1 VSDILEDAGTR
12 ITSHFFKRGLTTD
25 PDNLQVKALT
35 GGVSNDVFAVTGAG
49 IDVVVKQALGQLRV
63 KQAWLADPA
72 RLNTEGAALR
82 LANTFTPEAVPE
94 VLDVADGFLVIA
106 RAPLHWR
113 MWKTDL
119 LAGKVD
125 LPTAERLGTL
135 LGTWQRES
143 AGMQAELKTDFGDL
157 TAFRQL
163 RVDPFHRQI
172 RDAYPDL
179 GEAIDTTIETMA
191 ASRTCLVHGDYTPKN
206 VLVGAGPEEVWVID
220 WEVAHLGDPT
230 FDPAWT
236 VGHLLLKSIHQ
247 PVLATEFHGAA
258 RAFLA
263 GMTAVQNPV
272 HLDRT
277 QLARQ
282 TGCLVLAR
290 IDGRSPVEYLDEEQ
304 RKTARIIGRSLLA
317 NPPQELTDIWKELR

>member
-1 VSDILEDAGTR
+1 MSHTIEDAGTR

-25 PDNLQVKALT
+25 PENLRVEALT
-35 GGVSNDVFAVTGAG
+35 GGVSNDVFAVTGPG

-63 KQAWLADPA
+63 KQEWLADPA
-72 RLNTEGAALR
+72 RLKTEGAALR
-82 LANTFTPEAVPE
+82 LASKFTPEAVPQ
-94 VLDVADGFLVIA
+94 VLDVADGFLVIS
-106 RAPLHWR
+106 RAPRHWR
-113 MWKTDL
+113 TWKTDL
-119 LAGKVD
+119 LAGNVD
-125 LPTAERLGTL
+125 LLTAESLGTL

-143 AGMQAELKTDFGDL
+143 AGTHAELAADFGDL

-163 RVDPFHRQI
+163 RVEPFHHQI

-206 VLVGAGPEEVWVID
+206 VLVGAGPDQVWVID

-247 PVLATEFHGAA
+247 PVFAAAYHGAA

-272 HLDRT
+272 HLDRL

-282 TGCLVLAR
+282 AGCLVLAR

-304 RKTARIIGRSLLA
+304 RKAARIIGRRLLA
-317 NPPQELTDIWKELR
+317 NPRQELTDIWKDLR